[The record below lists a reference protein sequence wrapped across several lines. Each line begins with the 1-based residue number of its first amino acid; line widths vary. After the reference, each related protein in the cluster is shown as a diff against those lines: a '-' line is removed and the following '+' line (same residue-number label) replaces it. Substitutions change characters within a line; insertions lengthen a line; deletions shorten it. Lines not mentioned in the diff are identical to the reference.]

1 MDHTVHPAL
10 LRVAGLLD
18 CVTMQQSMASL
29 WTDAV
34 PSWLGVLMMKYM
46 QYEDGGSLSLP
57 SRSVLATSLVHSCP
71 SWAGAFRSLHS

>member
-10 LRVAGLLD
+10 LAGHLD
-18 CVTMQQSMASL
+18 CVTMQYNRASL

-34 PSWLGVLMMKYM
+34 PSRLGVLMMKYM
-46 QYEDGGSLSLP
+46 QYEDDGSLSLP
-57 SRSVLATSLVHSCP
+57 YRSILATSLVHSCP